1 MKSILWLLILLTGT
15 AQASDFYAVAGFGKS
30 VLHPIGVDNVW
41 SQQGFELV
49 TEEKS
54 NAWKVGVGLHL
65 TRWLA
70 AEMDYRDL
78 GQFNSNGVFV
88 ADAGRPGDYVTAKHA
103 CDGPCTESIAGYQ
116 HGTTKGIGLSLIA
129 APDWTV
135 APFVRVG
142 AFYHK
147 SEFSTVQLPTDQQ
160 HATHFFNRM
169 QFNDSGIGPMVGA
182 GIRMDWLEVEWNYY
196 PKAAG
201 TDSPYST
208 ITSVMVNVRKGF

>member
-1 MKSILWLLILLTGT
+1 MKNLLWLLILLTGT
-15 AQASDFYAVAGFGKS
+15 AQASDLYLTAGFGKS
-30 VLHPIGVDNVW
+30 VLKQVETDNLW
-41 SQQGFELV
+41 RQQGFELV

-54 NAWKVGVGLHL
+54 NAWKLGVGLRL
-65 TRWLA
+65 NRYLS
-70 AEMDYRDL
+70 AELDYRDL

-88 ADAGRPGDYVTAKHA
+88 ADAGRPGDYNAKMHA

-135 APFVRVG
+135 APFVRLG
-142 AFYHK
+142 AFYHL
-147 SEFSTVQLPTDQQ
+147 SQYSTTQLPTDQP
-160 HATHFFNRM
+160 HSTHFFN
-169 QFNDSGIGPMVGA
+169 QFTSKDNGIGPMVGA
-182 GIRMDWLEVEWNYY
+182 GIRMDWVEVEWNYY

-208 ITSVMVNVRKGF
+208 ITSVMINVRKGF